1 MSQIN
6 TNGIDQDYPIP
17 GENNSSQGFRT
28 NFAQIKNNLN
38 IASDEI
44 TDLQKNVVVKSALEG
59 VEIRND
65 MANTLISNA
74 AVQNFRSTVFNLGS
88 ALSGRVV
95 VDTTLADTFTGIVSG
110 DVTLQFAKWAPVDTD
125 RSINLRLV
133 FDDATAVVSFPDEV
147 VSFDNNFGTRLLENY
162 KDANGV
168 ATITRPAT
176 SDTVEIQLTT
186 LDCGNTITATP
197 VNRPFK
203 STQVFEREPTPM
215 GLPGDT
221 NGTIAIGPEKRQVEI
236 NETKSLNVEITSN
249 VVVLSNS
256 AIVGNELTFDFISG
270 PRVAGTGNI
279 TTESGNIEIIGSS
292 TIFEDEF
299 EPGTVVYK
307 QDGAVL
313 GTIAT
318 ISSNTEAT
326 LESGAAL
333 TVTDQGF
340 TYGEPADVQLDM
352 LLSGSNVTA
361 NTFVV
366 EAIGFNTFEVSE
378 SSSVTG
384 IEIEGKTGIVGNKL
398 VVGVESSGEV
408 YPGMILTGNDIEP
421 NTRVLELVAGEG
433 DGAEWEVSVV
443 QFEAPATINGS
454 VDLLNCD
461 STSGL
466 SIEEPVTF
474 TGSVFGNIEIN
485 TTYYVDSIISDTEF
499 TISTEPSGNM
509 FVVDSATG
517 IMFANPAAYL
527 YLCVDDFQG
536 ELSTKQVTDTDSD
549 GNFIRVSNTNNID
562 VNTPVFFT
570 GNLTGSGLEANK
582 IYYVKTVGTPNAED
596 LTLSLTRF
604 NGVAGA
610 TVRVQTADL
619 TGVTMTFIN
628 GGRDIWRRVN
638 LNAW

>member
-28 NFAQIKNNLN
+28 NFAQIKNNLD

-74 AVQNFRSTVFNLGS
+74 AVVNFRSTVFNLGS

-95 VDTTLADTFTGIVSG
+95 VDTTLADTFTGIVSD

-133 FDDATAVVSFPDEV
+133 FDEANAVVSFPDEV
-147 VSFDNNFGTRLLENY
+147 VSFNDNFGTKLLENY
-162 KDANGV
+162 KDSNGV

-176 SDTVEIQLTT
+176 SDTVEIKLTT

-197 VNRPFK
+197 INRPFK

-236 NETKSLNVEITSN
+236 TETTTLSVE
-249 VVVLSNS
+249 LANS
-256 AIVGNELTFDFISG
+256 DIDGNLLTIGETVSG
-270 PRVAGTGNI
+270 EILPR
-279 TTESGNIEIIGSS
+279 
-292 TIFEDEF
+292 
-299 EPGTVVYK
+299 
-307 QDGAVL
+307 
-313 GTIAT
+313 
-318 ISSNTEAT
+318 
-326 LESGAAL
+326 
-333 TVTDQGF
+333 
-340 TYGEPADVQLDM
+340 M
-352 LLSGSNVTA
+352 LLTGSGVTA

-366 EAIGFNTFEVSE
+366 ENVSGDPNLWLLSEE
-378 SSSVTG
+378 STVSDIT
-384 IEIEGKTGIVGNKL
+384 I
-398 VVGVESSGEV
+398 
-408 YPGMILTGNDIEP
+408 TGN
-421 NTRVLELVAGEG
+421 
-433 DGAEWEVSVV
+433 VSVLLADDASSL
-443 QFEAPATINGS
+443 AP
-454 VDLLNCD
+454 
-461 STSGL
+461 
-466 SIEEPVTF
+466 EEPITF
-474 TGSVFGNIEIN
+474 TGNTFGNVDVE
-485 TTYYVDSIISDTEF
+485 TTYYVDAVIDENTF
-499 TISTEPSGNM
+499 TISEEPSGEI
-509 FVVDSATG
+509 FAVGSDTG
-517 IMFANPAAYL
+517 TMFANPAAYL
-527 YLCVDDFQG
+527 YLCVDNFQG
-536 ELSTKQVTDTDSD
+536 ELDTKQVTDTDAD

-570 GNLTGSGLEANK
+570 GDLTDTGLEANK
-582 IYYVKTVGTPNAED
+582 IYYVKTAGAPNAED

-610 TVRVQTADL
+610 TVRVQTANL
-619 TGVTMTFIN
+619 SGVTMTFIN
-628 GGRDIWRRVN
+628 GGKDIWRRVN